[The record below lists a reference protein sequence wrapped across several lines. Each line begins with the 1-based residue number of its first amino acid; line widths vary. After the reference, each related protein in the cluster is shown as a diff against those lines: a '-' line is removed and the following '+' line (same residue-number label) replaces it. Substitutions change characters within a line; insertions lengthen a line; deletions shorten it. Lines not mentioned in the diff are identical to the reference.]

1 MVETSLLTL
10 CLIIVTIV
18 GAAILQH
25 MTEDEK

>member
-25 MTEDEK
+25 MTEDK